1 MVSRDVQMMLIN
13 GISSTDTRQRI
24 CKLLMDAG
32 CNSVTFETDSERLI
46 CTKVGPRGTDI
57 TYAFSIDPTFA
68 EALIQARPDLS
79 STFRTKSQAQRA
91 MYRIVYEWMRS
102 ALDVVSTNLVTFEQM
117 FLCFAVLDFDP
128 QKRTVYEVSFKQK
141 LEQAETDATTDEP

>member
-13 GISSTDTRQRI
+13 GISSTDTRQRMS
-24 CKLLMDAG
+24 KLLMEAG
-32 CNSVTFETDSERLI
+32 CNSVTFEADKERLI
-46 CTKVGPRGTDI
+46 CTKEGPRGTDI
-57 TYAFSIDPTFA
+57 TYAFSIDPTFT

-91 MYRIVYEWMRS
+91 MYRIVYEWLRS

-117 FLCFAVLDFDP
+117 FLCFAVLDADP
-128 QKRTVYEVSFKQK
+128 QGRTVYEVSFKART
-141 LEQAETDATTDEP
+141 EDEAHDASADEP